1 MAMAADQELV
11 KRQEI
16 LDKSQR
22 RQMGVEIRRR
32 WGGCH
37 VVAQLDLSPS
47 RQQRNIV
54 DQCARRKLTHSHG
67 LLIVIDKQLDLHSD
81 IEK

>member
-1 MAMAADQELV
+1 MTNAADQELV

-54 DQCARRKLTHSHG
+54 ARRKLTHSHG

>member
-1 MAMAADQELV
+1 MSADQELV

-32 WGGCH
+32 WGGS
-37 VVAQLDLSPS
+37 QLDQNSLE
-47 RQQRNIV
+47 I
-54 DQCARRKLTHSHG
+54 H
-67 LLIVIDKQLDLHSD
+67 IVIDINSVKM
-81 IEK
+81 K